1 MSTDSDAR
9 DDDRQQAEA
18 NMELELITLAA
29 LARCVDAGGT
39 FDDLRFL
46 AAQLGVGE
54 PFRKAYA
61 SPPAG

>member
-29 LARCVDAGGT
+29 LARCADAGGAL
-39 FDDLRFL
+39 DDLLFL

-61 SPPAG
+61 STPAG

>member
-29 LARCVDAGGT
+29 LARCADAGGA
-39 FDDLRFL
+39 FNDLHFL
-46 AAQLGVGE
+46 AAQLGVGDA
-54 PFRKAYA
+54 FKRAH
-61 SPPAG
+61 AGPSTR